1 MNSDRPAGRVGS
13 PEQWLAYAE
22 SDLRLAQLAAGD
34 PLVLPELVCFHAQQ
48 AAEKALKAVLRFKQ
62 LDFPWTHDLE
72 ELLRLVEEAGVA
84 LPEAVR
90 EAGFLSVYAVGARY
104 PGYWDRID
112 QQEVDEALREAER
125 VLQWAKE
132 IIHSLEGGQ
141 G

>member
-62 LDFPWTHDLE
+62 VDFPWTHDLE

-112 QQEVDEALREAER
+112 QQEVEEALREAER

-141 G
+141 A